1 MQLSIFLLLDFTL
14 SGTSERKL
22 NRVKFGML
30 RPKWALAPAAQS
42 SPPKLVLA
50 RLVDTE
56 LPFLILP
63 GILRNVYLKSSRPRG
78 STTESSL
85 VMKHTGS

>member
-1 MQLSIFLLLDFTL
+1 MQHMQLYFFFLRDFTL
-14 SGTSERKL
+14 SGTSEHKL

-30 RPKWALAPAAQS
+30 RPKWPLAPAAQS
-42 SPPKLVLA
+42 SHPKLVLA

-63 GILRNVYLKSSRPRG
+63 GILRNVYL
-78 STTESSL
+78 ESS
-85 VMKHTGS
+85 